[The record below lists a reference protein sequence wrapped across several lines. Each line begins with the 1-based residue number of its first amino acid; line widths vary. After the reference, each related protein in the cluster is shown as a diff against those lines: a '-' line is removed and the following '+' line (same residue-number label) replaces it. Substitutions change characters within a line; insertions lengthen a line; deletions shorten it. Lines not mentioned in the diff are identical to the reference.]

1 MALSADRGYKVQG
14 ASEVLRAKLTAST
27 TIYKGSILA
36 IDPTTGLAV
45 KAADTAGFTP
55 CGVAKFG
62 VVAGSGENPDIEIE
76 TGKVWIP
83 FSSAAQADLD
93 DFIYATA
100 DDTVAKTATNANPC
114 GRVVDVV
121 VSSAVCIDFRQR
133 LPKTALV

>member
-36 IDPTTGLAV
+36 IDPSTGLAV
-45 KAADTAGFTP
+45 KAADTANFTP

-62 VVAGSGENPDIEIE
+62 VVAASGENPDIEIE
-76 TGKVWIP
+76 TGKIWIP

-133 LPKTALV
+133 LPKTALA